1 MHLNEKNATLTP
13 QDMFQYL
20 AESFARTLNEW
31 ADGRGKA
38 SIRDYWLAH
47 VRGMGQTIIVN
58 LATERLEGVFDGID
72 ADGVL
77 SLRLPSGKVKEIS
90 AGDVFF
96 PR

>member
-1 MHLNEKNATLTP
+1 
-13 QDMFQYL
+13 
-20 AESFARTLNEW
+20 
-31 ADGRGKA
+31 
-38 SIRDYWLAH
+38 
-47 VRGMGQTIIVN
+47 MGQTIIVN